1 LRRFVSDKCSLAARA
16 DAFHKDKDGS
26 TGRKLREDIE
36 KKFKNYKNLLQQEK
50 KNLLQLLMKLLGQE
64 EEVKE

>member
-26 TGRKLREDIE
+26 QGRKFRELIE
-36 KKFKNYKNLLQQEK
+36 KKN
-50 KNLLQLLMKLLGQE
+50 
-64 EEVKE
+64 